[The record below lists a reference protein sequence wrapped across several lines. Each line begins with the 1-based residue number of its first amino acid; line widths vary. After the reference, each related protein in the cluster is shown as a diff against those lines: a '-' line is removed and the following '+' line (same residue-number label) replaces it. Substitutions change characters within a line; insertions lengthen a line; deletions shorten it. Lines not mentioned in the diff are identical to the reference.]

1 MRRYEMMARLRLVLI
16 LAIVLAV
23 VAALLY
29 LVYGFALVWQALAS
43 GIIIAILCILIILL
57 LGVSIFLW
65 TKNFLIKRELKR
77 SEMELAQCRA
87 QLKLAVAFKE
97 EDKEN

>member
-1 MRRYEMMARLRLVLI
+1 VAKLRLVLI

-43 GIIIAILCILIILL
+43 GIIIGFLCLIIIILIGI
-57 LGVSIFLW
+57 SIYLW
-65 TKNFLIKRELKR
+65 TRNFLIKRELKK
-77 SEMELAQCRA
+77 SEMELIACRA
-87 QLKLAVAFKE
+87 QLKKE
-97 EDKEN
+97 IASKENSEN

>member
-1 MRRYEMMARLRLVLI
+1 MRKDELVARLKLFLI
-16 LAIVLAV
+16 LAIVVAV

-29 LVYGFALVWQALAS
+29 LAYGFALVWQALAS
-43 GIIIAILCILIILL
+43 GIIIAILCILIIVL

-87 QLKLAVAFKE
+87 QLKKAVAFKE
-97 EDKEN
+97 EGVEN

>member
-1 MRRYEMMARLRLVLI
+1 MRREEVMARLKLVLI

-65 TKNFLIKRELKR
+65 TKNFLMKRELKR

-87 QLKLAVAFKE
+87 QLKMTVASKE
-97 EDKEN
+97 EDNEN